1 MQKTRSIFLYPFS
14 LLYGL
19 ITAVRNFLFDSGVL
33 KPEEFNIPVICVG
46 NLAAGGTGKT
56 PHTEYLADLLKK
68 EFNVAI
74 LSRGYKRKTRGFLIA
89 DSNSS
94 VSETGDEPLQMS
106 LKFPGIVIAVDS
118 NRIRGVQGILRKKP
132 ETNVIILDDGFQHR
146 RITPGFSILL
156 SAYDRLFINDLML
169 PYGNLRESK
178 TNMRRAD
185 IILIT
190 KSPESVSAIQRR
202 IIVKQINKFPYQNL
216 YFTSVTYS
224 DPVPVFDGNDPAP
237 GIFDALLTDDTGIV
251 LVTGIADPGP
261 LAEYIKVR
269 SAEQVILSFGDHHRF
284 RERDIEKIT
293 NAWNSL
299 RSGRKYLVTTGKD
312 AVRLR
317 EFASFAEP
325 IRSASYY
332 IPVGIHFLNDD
343 QGEFDNLITDY
354 VRKNKRNNR
363 IS

>member
-19 ITAVRNFLFDSGVL
+19 ITAVRNFLYDSGVL
-33 KPEEFNIPVICVG
+33 KSEEFNIPVICVG

-56 PHTEYLADLLKK
+56 PHTEHLVNLLKD
-68 EFNVAI
+68 EFNVAV
-74 LSRGYKRKTRGFLIA
+74 LSRGYKRKTRGFRIAGA
-89 DSNSS
+89 DSL
-94 VSETGDEPLQMS
+94 VSDIGDEPLQMS

-118 NRIRGVQGILRKKP
+118 DRIRGVHGILREKP

-156 SAYDRLFINDLML
+156 SAYDRLMINDHML

-178 TNMRRAD
+178 KNMRRAD

-202 IIVKQINKFPYQNL
+202 IVVKEINKFPYQNL
-216 YFTSVTYS
+216 YFTSVTYG
-224 DPVPVFDGNDPAP
+224 DPRPVFEGNYPSP
-237 GIFDALLTDDTGIV
+237 GIFDARLTNDTGIV

-261 LAEYIKVR
+261 LEDYIKAR
-269 SAEQVILSFGDHHRF
+269 SSEQAIFSFGDHHRF

-293 NAWNSL
+293 NAWYSL
-299 RSGRKYLVTTGKD
+299 KSGRKFLVTTEKD

-317 EFASFAEP
+317 EFANFAEP
-325 IRSASYY
+325 IRPASFY
-332 IPVGIHFLNDD
+332 IPVGILFLNDD
-343 QGEFDNLITDY
+343 REEFDNLITDY